1 MPALPGAW
9 PADEIGAFERQAA
22 GDFRQQSLV
31 PKHDTDIAKCSRKY
45 FELRAR
51 RRPSGLRTGEMRH
64 AIAIELADRM
74 DEIGGGVIAPLG
86 AVFDKMNDEVKLAA
100 RRPVDERVQRAR

>member
-31 PKHDTDIAKCSRKY
+31 PKHDPDIAECSRKY

-51 RRPSGLRTGEMRH
+51 RRPSRLRTGEMRL
-64 AIAIELADRM
+64 AIAIEPTVRM

-86 AVFDKMNDEVKLAA
+86 AVFDKMKADVKLAA
-100 RRPVDERVQRAR
+100 RGPVDERVQRVR